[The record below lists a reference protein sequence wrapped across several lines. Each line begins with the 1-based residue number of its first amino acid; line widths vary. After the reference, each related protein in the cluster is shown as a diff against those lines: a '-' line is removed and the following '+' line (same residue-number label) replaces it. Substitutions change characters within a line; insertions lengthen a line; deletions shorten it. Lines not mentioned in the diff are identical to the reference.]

1 MIFTSIYSYRVH
13 TLLDASLV
21 LLPRQLSHWHQN
33 IVVNTVLQ
41 LSLATST
48 NSKQSLTDLLMQPLS
63 RALFLAV
70 GRDMRL

>member
-21 LLPRQLSHWHQN
+21 LLPRQLCHWHQN

-48 NSKQSLTDLLMQPLS
+48 KSKQSLTDLLMQPLS
-63 RALFLAV
+63 GALFF
-70 GRDMRL
+70 GGGT